1 MSFFFRIFFSQLLL
15 FTCVCRRRRRC
26 NSTWFTRCCDNYF
39 KYSHLFLCFVL
50 FFVFFLIATN
60 FFRNIN
66 ALNEIKKKNTTRF
79 SIQQCRTR
87 LSFFCYTFTTID
99 YHWLTLLFIPFPKI
113 CTENNTHTHSISQQR
128 RSFFLRLHWGNIF
141 SVSIVPFFSF
151 LPLFLCCTTFNHC
164 IENLPCFPYTF

>member
-1 MSFFFRIFFSQLLL
+1 MIAVVGAFSHFYSNKFTALLHSKFMSFFYRIFFSTIVVV
-15 FTCVCRRRRRC
+15 FRRRRRC
-26 NSTWFTRCCDNYF
+26 NSTWFTRCYDNYF
-39 KYSHLFLCFVL
+39 QYSHLFLCFVL

-66 ALNEIKKKNTTRF
+66 ALNEIKKNTTRF

-113 CTENNTHTHSISQQR
+113 YTENNTHTHSISQR
-128 RSFFLRLHWGNIF
+128 RSFFFALTLR
-141 SVSIVPFFSF
+141 
-151 LPLFLCCTTFNHC
+151 
-164 IENLPCFPYTF
+164 